1 MSSKRIRSGLCQART
16 LLLVV
21 LGWAGTTVA
30 APNPAPAPAAP
41 VAAPPAKAAPAVAP
55 AAAAAPAARV
65 SEAGDRRSVSIT
77 VYNSDFGLV
86 REVRQLKGLPKGRVA
101 LEFRDVA
108 STIQP
113 ETVAIKPL
121 QAGSLHVLEQNYRY
135 DLLTPET
142 LLEKYVGRSV
152 RAYRYHEA
160 TAKEDVV
167 DAKLLSVANGPIL
180 QIGSEITF
188 NYPGRLAFS
197 ELPPNL
203 IAKPTLVW
211 LVDSAAGDPSL
222 EVSYLA
228 ASLSWSADYVLV
240 LDAAEKQASLVGW
253 VTLVNN
259 SGASYRGA
267 SLQLVA
273 GEVNR
278 VQPQP
283 SPTAIMADGMMMK
296 SSAPPQFREEGL
308 LEYHLYSLER
318 PTDVLDREQK
328 QVTLLEASG
337 VAVSKKLIF
346 FGQQYW
352 FQGQLGELP
361 KNQKVSVYLDLQNS
375 TQNHL
380 GNPLPKGTLRVYK
393 ADKAGQ
399 KQFVGEDA
407 IDHTPRDEKVR
418 VKVGEAFDVVADR
431 KQQSW
436 TSLGNCSSES
446 AWEIELRNHKD
457 EDVSIE
463 VREPAGGDWTI
474 VTSSHPAQRD
484 DANTF
489 HFDVNV
495 PKRGKTKLTYKVRVR
510 WC

>member
-1 MSSKRIRSGLCQART
+1 MKFRKIVSSLGFVA
-16 LLLVV
+16 LLHA
-21 LGWAGTTVA
+21 AGTE
-30 APNPAPAPAAP
+30 
-41 VAAPPAKAAPAVAP
+41 AAPPTPTPTPSAGPAS
-55 AAAAAPAARV
+55 RV
-65 SEAGDRRSVSIT
+65 SEGKDRKSVSIT

-86 REVRQLKGLPKGRVA
+86 REVRQLGGLPAGRVA

-113 ETVAIKPL
+113 ETVAVKAL
-121 QAGSLHVLEQNYRY
+121 GGAGFSVLEQNYRY

-167 DAKLLSVANGPIL
+167 DAKLLSVQNGAIL

-211 LVDSAAGDPSL
+211 LVENRAPEQTL

-228 ASLSWSADYVLV
+228 RALSWSADYVLV
-240 LDAAEKQASLVGW
+240 LDETEQRAGLVGW

-259 SGASYRGA
+259 SGTSYRAA
-267 SLQLVA
+267 SLKLVA
-273 GEVNR
+273 GDVNR
-278 VQPQP
+278 VAPQGGA
-283 SPTAIMADGMMMK
+283 SDMFRSKRMEMAVAA
-296 SSAPPQFREEGL
+296 APAFREEGL

-318 PTDVLDREQK
+318 PTDVLDKEQK

-337 VAVSKKLIF
+337 VGIEKKLIF
-346 FGQQYW
+346 TGQQYYY
-352 FQGQLGELP
+352 QGQYGQLE
-361 KNQKVSVYLDLQNS
+361 KDKKVSVYLDFENAEK
-375 TQNHL
+375 NRL
-380 GNPLPKGTLRVYK
+380 GMPLPKGTIRVYK
-393 ADKAGQ
+393 ADKSGA

-418 VKVGEAFDVVADR
+418 IKAGEAFDVVADR
-431 KQQSW
+431 KQESW
-436 TSLGNCSSES
+436 ATLGNCSSES
-446 AWEIELRNHKD
+446 KWTIEVRNHKD
-457 EDVSIE
+457 EDVQVE
-463 VREPAGGDWTI
+463 VQEPAGGDWT
-474 VTSSHPAQRD
+474 VVDSSHPAQRD
-484 DANTF
+484 DANQF
-489 HFDVNV
+489 HFDVPV
-495 PKRGKTKLTYKVRVR
+495 PKRGKAKVTYRVRVR